1 MLNLEWLRSFKAIY
15 EQGNISRAAPK
26 LYSSQPG
33 LSMQLAA
40 LEQHLGYKLFIRAGR
55 KMKPTEEAKQL
66 YAYALPALER
76 LDRVEEL
83 FQQRALQK
91 RERIRIG
98 LCSEIF
104 SLVLAPQLS
113 TLSFDVHAR
122 FADNSTLFKELE
134 QGLLD
139 LLITA
144 QPLDHSLKNRFEATP
159 FSQEQLYLIGSAHL
173 DLSPFQQAIEDQN
186 YKLLAQQLREFP
198 WYAVVNE
205 MDHSRRFWSDNF
217 NEPLPFQPNF
227 MLPSLSTIIQC
238 LKTQE
243 GLAIIPD
250 ILVQKELKNKELQ
263 LVWSGK
269 MPSINTLYFIR
280 DKHSRKQ
287 KELESLNAIFQQKMP
302 QQAKKE
308 LQQ

>member
-33 LSMQLAA
+33 LSLQLAA

-55 KMKPTEEAKQL
+55 KMKPTEEGKQL
-66 YAYALPALER
+66 YDYALPALER

-83 FQQRALQK
+83 FQQSASQK

-144 QPLDHSLKNRFEATP
+144 QPLDHSLEKRFKAEP
-159 FSQEQLYLIGSAHL
+159 FSQEQLYLVGATNL
-173 DLSPFQQAIEDQN
+173 DVSLFQETIKMQN
-186 YKLLAQQLREFP
+186 YKLLAQQLSAFP

-217 NEPLPFQPNF
+217 DEPLPFQPNF

-250 ILVQKELKNKELQ
+250 ILIQKELKNKELQ
-263 LVWSGK
+263 LVWTGK
-269 MPSINTLYFIR
+269 MPSINTLYFIL

-287 KELESLNAIFQQKMP
+287 KELQLLKSIFQQKMP
-302 QQAKKE
+302 PQENKK
-308 LQQ
+308 L

>member
-15 EQGNISRAAPK
+15 EEGNISRAAPK

-33 LSMQLAA
+33 LSMQLRA

-55 KMKPTEEAKQL
+55 QMKPTEEAKQL
-66 YAYALPALER
+66 HAYVLPALER
-76 LDRVEEL
+76 LEQVEEL
-83 FQQRALQK
+83 FQQSALQK

-144 QPLDHSLKNRFEATP
+144 QPLDHSLKKRFEAAH
-159 FSQEQLYLIGSAHL
+159 FSQEQLYLVGSKNL
-173 DLSPFQQAIEDQN
+173 DLSPFQQAIKAQD
-186 YKLLAQQLREFP
+186 YKRLTQQLREFP
-198 WYAVVNE
+198 WYAVINE
-205 MDHSRRFWSDNF
+205 MEHSRRFWSDNF
-217 NEPLPFQPNF
+217 EESLPFQPNF
-227 MLPSLSTIIQC
+227 MLPSLATIIQC

-250 ILVQKELKNKELQ
+250 ILIQKELESKELQ
-263 LVWSGK
+263 LIWSGK
-269 MPSINTLYFIR
+269 TPSVNPLYFIR
-280 DKHSRKQ
+280 DKHSRKE
-287 KELESLNAIFQQKMP
+287 KELELLKAIFKQKMP
-302 QQAKKE
+302 PQIKKE
-308 LQQ
+308 LQA